1 MILSYSLVKPH
12 FDWFSTFLMKSPS
25 LAAHSPATRP
35 DFWRWP
41 PPLWLITHSLGA
53 WEPNHWKYPSLTNR
67 PYGSLWYCRNFGH
80 KLRVKAQFPL
90 KTCIKRVPISWC
102 KPSTCI
108 DRPETRHACG
118 SFGHLF
124 PRVQLLVTVVT
135 CIIPK
140 FPWGFHRIQ
149 ASMGILIWL
158 VILWCHQW

>member
-12 FDWFSTFLMKSPS
+12 FDWFSHILNEIAISCCPFTCYTSWFLEV
-25 LAAHSPATRP
+25 T
-35 DFWRWP
+35 P

-80 KLRVKAQFPL
+80 KLRVKAQFLL

-140 FPWGFHRIQ
+140 FPWGFHRI
-149 ASMGILIWL
+149 
-158 VILWCHQW
+158 